1 VVHEDSPD
9 KYAVV
14 ATVPTM
20 RGAKTITVD
29 PVTHVAYLF
38 QPEYGPPPA
47 PAPGSAPPAAG
58 FRGPR
63 GPVIGTWFFAI
74 SH

>member
-1 VVHEDSPD
+1 
-9 KYAVV
+9 YTVV

-20 RGAKTITVD
+20 RGAKTIAVD
-29 PVTHVAYLF
+29 PVRHMAYLF
-38 QPEYGPPPA
+38 QPEYGPAPA
-47 PAPGSAPPAAG
+47 PAPGAAPPPPG
-58 FRGPR
+58 SRPPR